1 MNVHQVSACFLKKH
15 FDLCFVFTLLAF
27 VKVWT
32 FVKNKKSRQ
41 KKSLFFFFSR
51 SSSNVWDA
59 RQIGTVMMGRNRIHR
74 ERFNNLESDN
84 YNEKLLKSTTFCFL
98 TRCVIVI
105 SCKRKETYWGKV
117 EFCKYMMK
125 RKIYQQCC
133 VYYVNPVEAKA
144 PFQVKPT
151 FWGGLTDRPGH
162 PPVLLS
168 GGKQSLPRLTGN
180 DRHGDLCGMISV

>member
-1 MNVHQVSACFLKKH
+1 MFEMQG
-15 FDLCFVFTLLAF
+15 
-27 VKVWT
+27 
-32 FVKNKKSRQ
+32 
-41 KKSLFFFFSR
+41 R
-51 SSSNVWDA
+51 SVPWWWDG
-59 RQIGTVMMGRNRIHR
+59 IGYTGNDSTILNLTITV
-74 ERFNNLESDN
+74 
-84 YNEKLLKSTTFCFL
+84 KLLKSTTFCFL

-117 EFCKYMMK
+117 DFCKYMMK

-168 GGKQSLPRLTGN
+168 GGNNPNHWTSCGMMVEAWWK
-180 DRHGDLCGMISV
+180 HGWTLCGTMSVYSLLTAILQKVSWFPYSATMM